1 MGKLNVM
8 IKDFIKCVILGSCIS
23 LGIIFIVGIISL
35 LISKFDLKQS
45 LQIVRSTLLI
55 VGPLGMMLGAILIL
69 KKRDE
74 KSLTFL
80 DQWEKKYNVFSYRIV
95 FVVVS
100 CVITLYGGF
109 VDWAILL

>member
-55 VGPLGMMLGAILIL
+55 VGPLGMILGAILIL
-69 KKRDE
+69 KKIT
-74 KSLTFL
+74 KN
-80 DQWEKKYNVFSYRIV
+80 KIV
-95 FVVVS
+95 FLNIKIVF
-100 CVITLYGGF
+100 ITVTSFRTLKF
-109 VDWAILL
+109 VNYIFLILR